1 MLKITGLSGNR
12 FLFLNVQNFFNSL
25 RVRSFVPIKL
35 YKNSSPN
42 HAAISKSKHTHITK
56 YEYGIDEFLI
66 K

>member
-1 MLKITGLSGNR
+1 MGLSGNR
-12 FLFLNVQNFFNSL
+12 ILFLNVHNFFSGL
-25 RVRSFVPIKL
+25 RVGSFVPIKL